1 MHNALETTGNP
12 SDFSAMLQRLPI
24 VAVIGDGSPVGPAR
38 AELAGQVGRMV
49 AGLGAHLLTGAGF
62 GVMAAAAEG
71 FTGTPGRRGLSI
83 GIVPRD
89 PAGAIDAPNRSDTGT
104 LYPNPFTEIAIFTP
118 LPPRVED
125 WTRTPSRNHVN
136 ILTANAIVALPG
148 RNGTRNELEM
158 ALAYRG
164 EQAKPRDERRTVL
177 VGPAEEFPPELREA
191 FPRVTTSA
199 EAEQHLV
206 KVLAASGFVV

>member
-1 MHNALETTGNP
+1 MHNAPKPTENIR
-12 SDFSAMLQRLPI
+12 DFSEMLQRLPI
-24 VAVIGDGSPVGPAR
+24 VAVLGDGSAVSPDR
-38 AELAGQVGRMV
+38 AALATKIGTMV

-71 FTGTPGRRGLSI
+71 FVGTTGRRGLSI

-89 PAGAIDAPNRSDTGT
+89 PAGAMDAPNRSDTGT
-104 LYPNPFTEIAIFTP
+104 LYPNPFIEIAIFTP

-125 WTRTPSRNHVN
+125 WTRTPSRNHIN

-164 EQAKPRDERRTVL
+164 EAAKRREERRTVL
-177 VGPAEEFPPELREA
+177 VGPAEEFPLDLRDA
-191 FPRVTTSA
+191 FVHAATVKEVERHV
-199 EAEQHLV
+199 V
-206 KVLAASGFVV
+206 KVLAAGGFVV

>member
-1 MHNALETTGNP
+1 MHNAPGHIGNP

-24 VAVIGDGSPVGPAR
+24 VAVLGDGSTVPPAR
-38 AELAGQVGRMV
+38 AALAAEIGAMV

-71 FTGTPGRRGLSI
+71 FIGAQGRRGLSI

-89 PAGAIDAPNRSDTGT
+89 PAGAMDAPNRSDTGA
-104 LYPNPFTEIAIFTP
+104 LYPNPFIEIAIFTP

-125 WTRTPSRNHVN
+125 WSHTPSRNHIN

-158 ALAYRG
+158 ALTYRG
-164 EQAKPRDERRTVL
+164 EQAKPREARRTVL
-177 VGPAEEFPPELREA
+177 VGPMEEFPPELRDA
-191 FPRVTTSA
+191 FVRVTTAA

-206 KVLAASGFVV
+206 KVLAAGGFVV

>member
-1 MHNALETTGNP
+1 MHNAPEITGNA
-12 SDFSAMLQRLPI
+12 SDFSVMLQRLPI
-24 VAVIGDGSPVGPAR
+24 VAVLGDGSTVPPAR
-38 AELAGQVGRMV
+38 AVLAVQIGAMV

-71 FTGTPGRRGLSI
+71 FVGKSGRRGLSI

-89 PAGAIDAPNRSDTGT
+89 PAGAMDAPNRSDTGA
-104 LYPNPFTEIAIFTP
+104 LYPNPYIEIAIFTP

-125 WTRTPSRNHVN
+125 WTRTPSRNHIN

-158 ALAYRG
+158 ALTYRG
-164 EQAKPRDERRTVL
+164 ETAKPRDERRTVL
-177 VGPAEEFPPELREA
+177 VGPAEEFPPDLRESFA
-191 FPRVTTSA
+191 RVTSTA
-199 EAEQHLV
+199 EAEQYLV
-206 KVLAASGFVV
+206 KVLAAAGFVV